1 MQIFTWQR
9 LGVATLML
17 LFISVGLHAQ
27 QKIDPV
33 TVIQKATAKDG
44 TKSVV
49 KKRFEDQA
57 SLQAYL
63 NKINSE
69 GNANIEIQVNENAVG
84 NRVISID
91 NSAEKA
97 LIYINGSADHAEL
110 KEEMEKMQIELH
122 DAMRESRQVVV
133 RQGRVVS
140 RNVTT
145 TGYRSSDRP
154 MLGIYVAEGANV
166 QGVKVSSMVPG
177 GGARAAGIQGGDV
190 ITAINGVAI
199 ANQTEL
205 RTQLN
210 KYKPGE
216 TIDVTYTRD
225 GLSSTTESTLYRS
238 RNSFE
243 RDPCEVFIG
252 VSLSGNGPQGKGI
265 HVSNIIGDTP
275 AEKYG
280 MKAGD
285 VITSFDGV
293 SVNSFGELLRERNK
307 HEAGDWFKVKI
318 ERDGQFT
325 EITAQFKE
333 CDQEIEEELIVEE
346 VEEEVLPVI
355 TETIVPKEEPALPE
369 TVIDNTLEL
378 NDYQAFPNPTY
389 GQFNLRFSS
398 EAVPTLVR
406 VVDVNGKIV
415 YKENINQFDGYY
427 NKAINLLNN
436 AAPGTL
442 FLQIIQ
448 GQKVR
453 SEKIVLVPR
462 A

>member
-9 LGVATLML
+9 LGIATLML

-49 KKRFEDQA
+49 KKRFEDKA

-63 NKINSE
+63 NKINSG
-69 GNANIEIQVNENAVG
+69 GNANIEIRVNENVGG
-84 NRVISID
+84 NRVITID
-91 NSAEKA
+91 NSKENK
-97 LIYINGSADHAEL
+97 LFYINGSVNHADL
-110 KEEMEKMQIELH
+110 KEEMEEVQIELH
-122 DAMRESRQVVV
+122 DAMRESREAL
-133 RQGRVVS
+133 RQGRVIA

-145 TGYRSSDRP
+145 SYGSSDRP

-190 ITAINGVAI
+190 ITAINGVTI

-216 TIDVTYTRD
+216 TIDVTYTRA

-238 RNSFE
+238 RSSFE

-252 VSLSGNGPQGKGI
+252 VSLAGNGPQGKGI

-280 MKAGD
+280 IKAGD

-293 SVNSFGELLRERNK
+293 TVNSFGELLRERNK
-307 HEAGDWFKVKI
+307 HEAGDWFKVKV
-318 ERDGQFT
+318 EREGQFT
-325 EITAQFKE
+325 EITAQFKD
-333 CDQEIEEELIVEE
+333 CDQEIEEELIIEE

-406 VVDVNGKIV
+406 VVDVNGKVV

-427 NKAINLLNN
+427 NKPINLLNN

-442 FLQIIQ
+442 ILQIIQ

>member
-63 NKINSE
+63 SKINSK
-69 GNANIEIQVNENAVG
+69 GNANIEIQVKENAG
-84 NRVISID
+84 SNRVINID
-91 NSAEKA
+91 NSKA
-97 LIYINGSADHAEL
+97 KQLIYINGATNHVEL

-122 DAMRESRQVVV
+122 DAMRESHQVLRQGQVVA
-133 RQGRVVS
+133 

-145 TGYRSSDRP
+145 SYRSSDRP

-166 QGVKVSSMVPG
+166 EGVKVSSMVPG

-190 ITAINGVAI
+190 ITAINGVAVT
-199 ANQTEL
+199 NQTEL

-216 TIDVTYTRD
+216 TIDVTYTRE

-238 RNSFE
+238 RSSFE

-252 VSLSGNGPQGKGI
+252 VSLAGNGPQGKGI

-280 MKAGD
+280 IKAGD

-293 SVNSFGELLRERNK
+293 TVNSFGELLRERNK
-307 HEAGDWFKVKI
+307 HEAGDWFKMKV
-318 ERDGQFT
+318 EREGQFT
-325 EITAQFKE
+325 EITAQFKV

-346 VEEEVLPVI
+346 VEEEVLPVV

-406 VVDVNGKIV
+406 VVDVNGKVV

-427 NKAINLLNN
+427 NKPINLLKN
-436 AAPGTL
+436 ATPGTL

>member
-1 MQIFTWQR
+1 MQIFTWRR
-9 LGVATLML
+9 LGVAALML

-27 QKIDPV
+27 QKIEPV

-49 KKRFEDQA
+49 KKRFEDKA
-57 SLQAYL
+57 SLQEYL
-63 NKINSE
+63 QKINND
-69 GNANIEIQVNENAVG
+69 GNTNIEIQVNESTVG
-84 NRVISID
+84 NRVITID
-91 NSAEKA
+91 NSNKQA
-97 LIYINGSADHAEL
+97 LFHINREVDHADL
-110 KEEMEKMQIELH
+110 AKNMEKMQLELH
-122 DAMRESRQVVV
+122 ESIREMNVVV
-133 RQGRVVS
+133 RNG
-140 RNVTT
+140 RNVVTSHFT
-145 TGYRSSDRP
+145 ERTSSDRP
-154 MLGIYVAEGANV
+154 MLGIYVGEGSNLE
-166 QGVKVSSMVPG
+166 GVSVGSLVPG

-190 ITAINGVAI
+190 ITAINGVGI
-199 ANQTEL
+199 KNQTEL
-205 RTQLN
+205 RTELN

-216 TIDVTYTRD
+216 TIDVTYNRA

-238 RNSFE
+238 RSSSE

-252 VSLSGNGPQGKGI
+252 VSLGGNGPQGKGI

-280 MKAGD
+280 IKAGD

-293 SVNSFGELLRERNK
+293 TVNSFGELLRERNK
-307 HEAGDWFKVKI
+307 HEAGDFFKVKV
-318 ERDGQFT
+318 ERDGQLT
-325 EITAQFKE
+325 EITAQFMDCE
-333 CDQEIEEELIVEE
+333 EEMEEELAVEE
-346 VEEEVLPVI
+346 LEEEVLPVI
-355 TETIVPKEEPALPE
+355 TETIVPKEEPALPQ

-406 VVDVNGKIV
+406 VIDVNGKVV

-427 NKAINLLNN
+427 NKSINLLNN

-442 FLQIIQ
+442 FLQVIQ
-448 GQKVR
+448 GQKI
-453 SEKIVLVPR
+453 STEKIVLVPR